1 MNTKRKKTY
10 IAKHSQ
16 TTAIR
21 TTTKSHKQNSKGNV
35 HTGRQQTSE
44 ANSKL
49 DITIKTS
56 ANQQNKP
63 DQDITV
69 NHITIQIKHDTQTR
83 HRRDMHEARQ
93 NKYYNRINSSIQTS
107 HA

>member
-1 MNTKRKKTY
+1 MYTKRKKTY
-10 IAKHSQ
+10 KQSIV
-16 TTAIR
+16 
-21 TTTKSHKQNSKGNV
+21 KSRQYKQQQSHTSKTVKVIQV

-63 DQDITV
+63 KQDITV
-69 NHITIQIKHDTQTR
+69 NHITIQIKHDTQTKHRQR
-83 HRRDMHEARQ
+83 HARSKTKQVLQQ
-93 NKYYNRINSSIQTS
+93 N
-107 HA
+107 